1 MNTAQKQNLFPLIFD
16 ASQRLPGYER
26 IEAQYFASV
35 AAQVSQQAQKTAD
48 FLQLYNAFLA
58 DGLSPIVLKGI
69 ICRSLYGDRADFRPS
84 GDEDILVSKDDYAEA
99 IRVLNNCGYTTDE
112 KPDKDLDLVQEVTFK
127 SPESPLTIEL
137 HLNPFGTENNI
148 RSSMNEWFRNVFDSQ
163 ETLLIENV
171 PIRTLEQTDHMLFLI
186 FHAFKHF
193 IRGGFGIRL
202 MLDTL
207 LFAEKYFDCINW
219 DYISRG
225 LASVNAT
232 GFYDDLVILG
242 NKYLGF
248 TLPEKETGTSP
259 DELLD
264 DMFHMGTFGNTNTA
278 DRVAAVITADVV
290 QKVSDRNKVDC
301 SKSSKLCS
309 MFRGLFPSWQTWI
322 SKKPYLKDKPWM
334 LPVEWVKRLVHF
346 LRGQTDMSSM
356 KEIGGGCEIADRRI
370 ELLKKY
376 KVL

>member
-322 SKKPYLKDKPWM
+322 SKKPYLKDK
-334 LPVEWVKRLVHF
+334 
-346 LRGQTDMSSM
+346 Q
-356 KEIGGGCEIADRRI
+356 KECA
-370 ELLKKY
+370 
-376 KVL
+376 VLTVSPI